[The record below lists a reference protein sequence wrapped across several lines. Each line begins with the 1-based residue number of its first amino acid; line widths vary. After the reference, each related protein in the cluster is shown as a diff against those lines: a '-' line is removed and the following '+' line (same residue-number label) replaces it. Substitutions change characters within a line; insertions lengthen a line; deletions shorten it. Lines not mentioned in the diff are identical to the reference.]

1 MKKRAKHPM
10 VLNLVAFAAVF
21 LAVSCVRPA
30 PAPSRAPSPAPA
42 APPVPAVKPAA
53 APPHVA
59 FAGVRSSIYGIR
71 PFPEPGAWEK
81 TIQAMAGHYPGS
93 TPVAV
98 WIVGHLG
105 RPRDCVLEFPGDGR
119 TYPNVQFADYDKHER
134 FLEAFDRAGIKV
146 FLQVE
151 PANADMKTLIDLVL
165 GRYGK
170 HPCVI
175 GFGVDVEWHKEAER
189 PQEGVPVDDAT
200 GRQWEAWVKAH
211 DPAYRLFI
219 KHWDQRWLCPT
230 YRGDIVFVD
239 DSQIVESEDVLVKEF
254 EAWGKSF
261 YPNPVMFQIG
271 YPSDRPWWSKL
282 PVPPKSLGER
292 IAARVA
298 QPCGIIWVDFTLR
311 EVLPVDHGLPD
322 PVLGVKIYEHAAPF
336 EPLVQ
341 EWRDLGINTVFASEA
356 LARTTGFRSLL
367 KANEI
372 ALFIIYP
379 IFQDPEALKARP
391 ELAAVTSEGRP
402 ALDEWVEF
410 VCPSRE
416 EFVREKAEHL
426 RELVAACDPE
436 AVSLDFIRDFVFWEK
451 VYPNRSPASLPQT
464 CFCPACLERFS
475 RETGITVPSDIK
487 AAPAAARWILA
498 SHAAEWTDW
507 KCGVIAR
514 AVETLAAAARRSK
527 PGVLVNV
534 HAVPWRADDFGGAVR
549 AVAAQ
554 DASRLSRAA
563 DLLSPM
569 TYHHMVLRTPAWV
582 HDVVADLAARSRA
595 PILPS
600 IQVAEAYIA
609 KPLPPDEFRSALEA
623 ALQPPSWGVV
633 LWNWDAL
640 AKSPEKKAILRA
652 AAALKKPAR

>member
-1 MKKRAKHPM
+1 LKKNIRRPA
-10 VLNLVAFAAVF
+10 VITLVAVVLVMSAD
-21 LAVSCVRPA
+21 SCVHPA
-30 PAPSRAPSPAPA
+30 PGPSRGPSP
-42 APPVPAVKPAA
+42 VAA
-53 APPHVA
+53 ATPSVAAPHVA

-71 PFPEPGAWEK
+71 PFPEPAAWGK
-81 TIQAMAGHYPGS
+81 AIQTMAGYYPGS

-119 TYPNVQFADYDKHER
+119 AYPNIQFSEYDKHER
-134 FLEAFDRAGIKV
+134 YLEAFDRAGIKV

-175 GFGVDVEWHKEAER
+175 GLGVDVEWHREADR
-189 PQEGVPVDDAT
+189 PKWGVPVDDAM

-239 DSQIVESEDVLVKEF
+239 DSQIVESADVLVKEF

-271 YPSDRPWWSKL
+271 YPSDRPWWSQL
-282 PVPPKSLGER
+282 PVPPKTLGER

-298 QPCGIIWVDFTLR
+298 QPCGIVWVDFTLR

-322 PVLGVKIYEHAAPF
+322 PVIGVKIYEQAAPF
-336 EPLVQ
+336 EPLVK

-356 LARTTGFRSLL
+356 LARTTSFRSLL
-367 KANEI
+367 RANAI

-391 ELAAVTSEGRP
+391 ALAAVTSQGLP
-402 ALDEWVEF
+402 ARDDWVEF

-416 EFVREKAEHL
+416 DFIREKAERL
-426 RELVAACDPE
+426 RELVAATDPE

-451 VYPNRSPASLPQT
+451 VYPDRSPASLPQT
-464 CFCPACLERFS
+464 CFCSVCLERFA
-475 RETGITVPSDIK
+475 RETGIAVPADLK
-487 AAPAAARWILA
+487 TAPAAARWILGNR
-498 SHAAEWTDW
+498 AAEWTDW

-534 HAVPWRADDFGGAVR
+534 HAVPWRANDFGGAIR
-549 AVAAQ
+549 SVAAQ

-582 HDVVADLAARSRA
+582 HDVVADLAQRSRA

-600 IQVAEAYIA
+600 IQVAEAYIDQ
-609 KPLPPDEFRSALEA
+609 PLPPEEFRAALEE
-623 ALQPPSWGVV
+623 ALKPPSWGVV

-640 AKSPEKKAILRA
+640 SKSAEKKAILRA

>member
-1 MKKRAKHPM
+1 LKNDLRPLAA
-10 VLNLVAFAAVF
+10 LALTGLAAV
-21 LAVSCVRPA
+21 LSASSCARPSSPPSA
-30 PAPSRAPSPAPA
+30 PR
-42 APPVPAVKPAA
+42 
-53 APPHVA
+53 VA
-59 FAGVRSSIYGIR
+59 FAGVRSSIYGIK
-71 PFPEPGAWEK
+71 PFPEPASWEK
-81 TIQAMAGHYPGS
+81 AITAMAGYYPGA

-105 RPRDCVLEFPGDGR
+105 RPRDCVLEFPGDGG
-119 TYPNVQFADYDKHER
+119 TYPNIQFGEFDKHER
-134 FLEAFDRAGIKV
+134 YLEAFDRAGIKV

-170 HPCVI
+170 HPCVV
-175 GFGVDVEWHKEAER
+175 GFGVDVEWYREADR

-239 DSQIVESEDVLVKEF
+239 DSQIVDSADVLVKEF

-271 YPSDRPWWSKL
+271 YPSDRPWWSRM
-282 PVPPKSLGER
+282 PEPPKTLGQA
-292 IAARVA
+292 IAARIA

-311 EVLPVDHGLPD
+311 EALPLDPFLPE
-322 PVLGVKIYEHAAPF
+322 PVLGVKIYEHPGPF
-336 EPLVQ
+336 EPLVRG
-341 EWRDLGINTVFASEA
+341 WRELGVNTVFAGEK
-356 LARTTGFRSLL
+356 LARDAGFRALL
-367 KANEI
+367 RQNGI
-372 ALFIIYP
+372 ALFVIYP
-379 IFQDPEALKARP
+379 VFQDPEALKARP
-391 ELAAVTSEGRP
+391 ELAAVTSEGLKAR
-402 ALDEWVEF
+402 DEWVEF
-410 VCPSRE
+410 VCPSRDD
-416 EFVREKAEHL
+416 FVREKADHL

-451 VYPNRSPASLPQT
+451 VYPDRAPASLPQT
-464 CFCPACLERFS
+464 CFCPVCLESFS
-475 RETGITVPSDIK
+475 RETGIALPEGLGG
-487 AAPAAARWILA
+487 APAAARWILA
-498 SHAAEWTDW
+498 NHADQWTEW

-514 AVETLAAAARRSK
+514 AVETLATAARRSK
-527 PGVLVNV
+527 PGILVNV
-534 HAVPWRADDFGGAVR
+534 HTVPWKADDFGGAAR
-549 AVAAQ
+549 AVAGQ
-554 DASRLSRAA
+554 DAARLSRQA

-569 TYHHMVLRTPAWV
+569 AYHHMVLRPPAWV
-582 HDVVADLAARSRA
+582 HEVVADLAARSRA

-600 IQVAEAYIA
+600 IQVAEAYVD
-609 KPLPPDEFRSALEA
+609 KPLAPAEFQAALEE
-623 ALQPPSWGVV
+623 ALKPPSLGVV

-640 AKSPEKKAILRA
+640 DRSAEKKEIFRA

>member
-1 MKKRAKHPM
+1 MKKNTRRST
-10 VLNLVAFAAVF
+10 VLALAAFAAV
-21 LAVSCVRPA
+21 LSAASCAR
-30 PAPSRAPSPAPA
+30 PSPAPSPE
-42 APPVPAVKPAA
+42 PPGAKAAA

-71 PFPEPGAWEK
+71 PFPEPASWEK
-81 TIQAMAGHYPGS
+81 AIQAMAGYYPGS

-119 TYPNVQFADYDKHER
+119 TYPNIQFAEYDKHER
-134 FLEAFDRAGIKV
+134 YLEAFDRAGIKV

-151 PANADMKTLIDLVL
+151 PANADMKTLIDLIL

-170 HPCVI
+170 HPSVI
-175 GFGVDVEWHKEAER
+175 GFGVDVEWHREADR
-189 PQEGVPVDDAT
+189 PTEGVPVDDAT

-219 KHWDQRWLCPT
+219 KHWDQRFLCPT

-282 PVPPKSLGER
+282 PDPPKTLGQA
-292 IAARVA
+292 IAARIA
-298 QPCGIIWVDFTLR
+298 QPCGLIWVDFTLR
-311 EVLPVDHGLPD
+311 EVLPVDRGLPA
-322 PVLGVKIYEHAAPF
+322 PVLGVKIYEQAPPF
-336 EPLVQ
+336 EPLIR
-341 EWRDLGINTVFASEA
+341 EWRELGLNTVFAGEA
-356 LARTTGFRSLL
+356 LARNASFRSLL
-367 KANEI
+367 RTNAI

-379 IFQDPEALKARP
+379 VFQDPEALKARP

-402 ALDEWVEF
+402 AREEWVEF

-416 EFVREKAEHL
+416 EFVREKAERL

-436 AVSLDFIRDFVFWEK
+436 VVSLDFIRDFVFWEK
-451 VYPNRSPASLPQT
+451 VAPDRAPASLPQT
-464 CFCPACLERFS
+464 CFCPVCLERFS
-475 RETGITVPSDIK
+475 RETGIALPADLK

-498 SHAAEWTDW
+498 NRAAEWTDW
-507 KCGVIAR
+507 KCGVISR

-527 PGVLVNV
+527 PGVLINV
-534 HAVPWRADDFGGAVR
+534 HTVPWRADDFGGAVR
-549 AVAAQ
+549 SVAAQ
-554 DASRLSRAA
+554 DAARLSRQA

-569 TYHHMVLRTPAWV
+569 TYHHMVGRTPAWV
-582 HDVVADLAARSRA
+582 HEVVTDLAARSRA

-600 IQVAEAYIA
+600 IQVAEAYID
-609 KPLPPDEFRSALEA
+609 KPLPPEEFRAALEE
-623 ALQPPSWGVV
+623 ALKPPSWGVV

-640 AKSPEKKAILRA
+640 AKSAEKKAILRTV
-652 AAALKKPAR
+652 AALKKPAR